1 LVTCYSPY
9 SRNRT
14 LGYMVG
20 KGYSVRAA
28 MAEMNMISEG
38 YFAVN
43 CVQELNK
50 KYNVSMPITKTV
62 YNVLYE
68 KISPIMEVRILEN
81 SMR

>member
-1 LVTCYSPY
+1 
-9 SRNRT
+9 
-14 LGYMVG
+14 MVG

-28 MAEMNMISEG
+28 MAEMNMIAEG